1 MLVSEFRVFFLTS
14 VVFKTYLMK
23 NNRTIKCWAEDDRPR
38 EKMILKG
45 KSALSDTELLAIIL
59 GSGSRQQTAV
69 ELAQELLLS
78 TENDLARFSKISLH
92 ELKKFNGVGEAKAVS
107 VLAALELGRRRKET
121 EKPDRTKITSSQLVY
136 QHMRPYL
143 QDLQHEEF
151 YVLLLNRANEI
162 LFTRQ
167 ISIGGMSGTVADGKL
182 IFRSA
187 IESGAHA
194 MILVHNHPSDQLKPS
209 DADRSLTKKMV
220 EFGKYI
226 DLPVLDHVI
235 FTDNGYFSFADNGM
249 IS

>member
-1 MLVSEFRVFFLTS
+1 LLVSEFRVFFLTS

-121 EKPDRTKITSSQLVY
+121 EKSDRTKITTSQLVY